1 MTKPLYAT
9 CCALLCGGSA
19 ALANADTFTATGPS
33 SGGTMQN
40 ASATFVTGP
49 GTLSITLNNLIS
61 NPKTIA
67 QDISGIFFT
76 LSSGATSGSLTSSSG
91 IELNIFRNRHYSIG
105 PTVSTGWALTSS
117 GGTFV
122 LQVLNT
128 PEAPDHT
135 IVGTSSNGTYSGGT
149 YSKAN
154 SSLTGNG
161 PHNPFLESGATFNLA
176 VLGVTSST
184 RVTSA
189 TFVFN
194 TVAGDT
200 RVGIDPSTVPEP
212 ATGMLLLI
220 GAVSAAGFLYHRRS
234 RAIKG
239 SNEA

>member
-1 MTKPLYAT
+1 MTKPLCAT
-9 CCALLCGGSA
+9 CCALLCASV
-19 ALANADTFTATGPS
+19 ALANTDTFTATGTS
-33 SGGTMQN
+33 SGGATQN
-40 ASATFVTGP
+40 ASATFVTGT
-49 GTLSITLNNLIS
+49 GTLSITLKNLLS
-61 NPKTIA
+61 NPRTIG

-76 LSSGATSGSLTSSSG
+76 LSSGATNGSLTSSSG
-91 IELNIFRNRHYSIG
+91 IELNIARNGHYSIG

-117 GGTFV
+117 GGTLV

-128 PEAPDHT
+128 PEAPEHT
-135 IVGTSSNGTYSGGT
+135 IVGTSSNGTYSGGI

-176 VLGVTSST
+176 VLGATSST

-200 RVGIDPSTVPEP
+200 RAGINPTTVPEP
-212 ATGMLLLI
+212 ATEMLLLI

-234 RAIKG
+234 KAIKG
-239 SNEA
+239 SNET